1 MTDTQLH
8 RIQSALRERGIPAWL
23 LFSFRDW
30 NPIAGRM
37 AGLPPGTHQS
47 RRWATVIPAEGTPRS
62 IAHRIEGHMAE
73 ALPGEVSLYSS
84 LEEFTAA
91 LRKALNGIATVAME
105 YSPMGELPIVARV
118 DAGTIELVRS
128 LGVEV
133 VSSADL
139 IAVLDARLDAEQIAG
154 ARRAG
159 AACREVMMETFAQ
172 IAGLVGDGSTPTEH
186 EIQQYILRQ
195 FEIRGL
201 ETDHAPNVSVGAHSA
216 DPHYEPTPERSAAI
230 RPGDFVLVDLWARER
245 GENSIYGDITWTGY
259 VGSEVPARYA
269 DVFETVRSARD
280 AALDAVRAAF
290 ASGNTITGA
299 DLDTIAR
306 EIIVR
311 AGYGDRFVHRL
322 GHSITVDLHGAGA
335 NLDGYETL
343 DRREILPGTSFS
355 IEPGIYL
362 PGDFG
367 IRSELDVV
375 IDHDGTVHATSE
387 PLQTHILPLLA

>member
-30 NPIAGRM
+30 NPIAGRI
-37 AGLPPGTHQS
+37 AGLAPGTHQS
-47 RRWATVIPAEGTPRS
+47 RRWATLIPAEGAPRS

-73 ALPGEVSLYSS
+73 ALPGEVEQYSS

-91 LRKALNGIATVAME
+91 LRRALNGVTTVAME

-139 IAVLDARLDAEQIAG
+139 IALLDARLDIDQLAG

-172 IAGLVGDGSTPTEH
+172 IAGLIADGASPTEY
-186 EIQQYILRQ
+186 EMQQFILRQ
-195 FEIRGL
+195 FEMRGL
-201 ETDHAPNVSVGAHSA
+201 ETDHSPNVSVGAHSA
-216 DPHYEPTPERSAAI
+216 DPHYEPTAERSAAI

-245 GENSIYGDITWTGY
+245 DPMSVYGDITWTAY
-259 VGSEVPARYA
+259 VGADVPERYA
-269 DVFETVRSARD
+269 EVFDVVRTARD
-280 AALDAVRAAF
+280 AALDAVRTAF
-290 ASGNTITGA
+290 TAGNTITGA

-306 EIIVR
+306 EIIAG
-311 AGYGDRFVHRL
+311 AGYGDHFVHRL
-322 GHSITVDLHGAGA
+322 GHSITVELHGAGA

-343 DRREILPGTSFS
+343 DRRTILPGTSFS

-362 PGDFG
+362 PGEFG
-367 IRSELDVV
+367 ARSELDVV

-387 PLQTHILPLLA
+387 PLQTHVLPLME